1 VPSAWVPP
9 LFSQFIVP
17 KAWQAKGNLTAIDLV
32 QGIKRGLLDL
42 LFPPRCVGCREKGT
56 LLCAKCRDE
65 FELVEP
71 PLCPHCGRPRPNGR
85 LCPLCQRDPLQID
98 GVRAVAYF
106 DGTLREAIHHFKY
119 YNRQALAVPLGQL
132 MGDYWERSPLPAE
145 IIVPVP
151 LHPDRLRERGYNQA
165 TLLARELGKSIGL
178 PVAEISLARVRATR
192 PQVELRAQER
202 KENVRDAFR
211 CSNAELKGK
220 RILLIDDV
228 CTTGATLEACSIALR
243 QVGARSIWAFTLARA
258 R

>member
-1 VPSAWVPP
+1 MTV
-9 LFSQFIVP
+9 
-17 KAWQAKGNLTAIDLV
+17 TDLV
-32 QGIKRGLLDL
+32 QEIKRGLLDL
-42 LFPPRCVGCREKGT
+42 LFPPRCVACREMGS

-71 PLCPHCGRPRPNGR
+71 PLCPHCGRPWPNSR

-98 GVRAVAYF
+98 GVRSVAYL
-106 DGTLREAIHHFKY
+106 DGTLRQAIHHFKY
-119 YNRQALAVPLGQL
+119 YNRQALAVPLGEL
-132 MGDYWERSPLPAE
+132 MGQYWEKSPLPGE

-165 TLLARELGKSIGL
+165 ALLARELGKSIGL
-178 PVAEISLARVRATR
+178 PVAENGLVRVRATR
-192 PQVELRAQER
+192 PQVELGAQER

-220 RILLIDDV
+220 RVLLIDDV

-243 QVGARSIWAFTLARA
+243 QVGARSVWALTLARA